1 MTLEQMKARLE
12 VLLEARFSG
21 VRTVN
26 YEGKRVEYESAADLA
41 RAIADLERRIAKE
54 EGRARPRAFR
64 AYAVRDL

>member
-21 VRTVN
+21 VRTVS

-41 RAIADLERRIAKE
+41 RAIADLERRIAKA
-54 EGRARPRAFR
+54 EGRGRSRAIR
-64 AYAVRDL
+64 TYAVKDL